1 MAKEESVGGTRT
13 QDFEAALS
21 LREGM
26 PCLRLGPEEAEELRA
41 LATDFV
47 KEFGAVRAADLEQLL
62 AEIAVHA
69 HRAPQRLRNVL
80 NGFRLTG
87 RPNGGLVLSGLPVD
101 EPAVGATPRDYT
113 DEPAGDEVTTAT
125 ALLLMIG
132 SLLGDPF
139 SYLSQQRGKLVL
151 DVFPIEGHEGE
162 QLGSSSTTLLEW
174 HNEDAFHPHRADWIM
189 LLCLRNPD
197 AVPTMFAS
205 ARDLELDEEHRKVL
219 FEDRFVI
226 LPDESHTAQFNAATT
241 GIESDDGSAAA
252 FERIRRMNHEPE
264 RISILG
270 GDPEMPYVRIDPAF
284 MRRDLGDTLAERA
297 LQGVI
302 DAFEARMRDVAL
314 ATGELLIIDN
324 KRAVHGRRSFR
335 ARYDGTD
342 RWLRRINVT
351 ADLRGSAGRRFGT
364 HGRAL
369 V

>member
-1 MAKEESVGGTRT
+1 MGGTRT
-13 QDFEAALS
+13 QNFEAAL
-21 LREGM
+21 RPQDGM
-26 PCLRLGPEEAEELRA
+26 PCLSLTSAEADALRA
-41 LATDFV
+41 LAEAFV
-47 KEFGAVRAADLEQLL
+47 EECGAAEPADLEHLL

-69 HRAPQRLRNVL
+69 HRAPERLRSVL

-87 RPNGGLVLSGLPVD
+87 RPKGGLVLSGLPLD
-101 EPAVGATPRDYT
+101 EQALGTTPRSYT
-113 DEPAGDEVTTAT
+113 DEPAGDEVTTST

-151 DVFPIEGHEGE
+151 DVFPIEGHEEE

-205 ARDLELDEEHRKVL
+205 AHDLELDEEHRKVL

-226 LPDESHTAQFNAATT
+226 LPDESHTAQFNASTT
-241 GIESDDGSAAA
+241 GVDDGDGQAAA
-252 FERIRRMNHEPE
+252 FERIRRMNQEPE
-264 RISILG
+264 RIAILG
-270 GDPEMPYVRIDPAF
+270 GDPDMPYVRIDPAF
-284 MRRDLGDTLAERA
+284 MQRDLGDALAERA
-297 LQGVI
+297 LQGIV
-302 DAFEARMRDVAL
+302 DAFEARMQDVAL
-314 ATGELLIIDN
+314 APGELLIIDN
-324 KRAVHGRRSFR
+324 KRSVHGRRPFK

-351 ADLRGSAGRRFGT
+351 ADLRSSEGRRFGA

>member
-1 MAKEESVGGTRT
+1 MGGTRT
-13 QDFEAALS
+13 QNFEAALS
-21 LREGM
+21 PQDGM
-26 PCLRLGPEEAEELRA
+26 PCLRLTPAEADALRA
-41 LATDFV
+41 LAETFV
-47 KEFGAVRAADLEQLL
+47 EECGAARPADLEHLL
-62 AEIAVHA
+62 AEISMHA
-69 HRAPQRLRNVL
+69 HRVPERMRAVL
-80 NGFRLTG
+80 NEFRLTG
-87 RPNGGLVLSGLPVD
+87 RPNGGLVLSGLPLD
-101 EPAVGATPRDYT
+101 EQAVGTTPRDYT
-113 DEPAGDEVTTAT
+113 DEPAAAEVTTAT
-125 ALLLMIG
+125 ALLLLIG

-151 DVFPIEGHEGE
+151 DVFPIAGHEEE

-205 ARDLELDEEHRKVL
+205 AHDLELDEEHRKVL

-226 LPDESHTAQFNAATT
+226 LPDESHTAQFNAANT
-241 GIESDDGSAAA
+241 GIDDGPQAAA
-252 FERIRRMNHEPE
+252 FERIRRMNQEPE
-264 RISILG
+264 RIAILD
-270 GDPEMPYVRIDPAF
+270 GDPDMPYVRIDPAF
-284 MRRDLGDTLAERA
+284 MQRDLGDALAERA

-302 DAFEARMRDVAL
+302 DAFEARMQDVAL
-314 ATGELLIIDN
+314 APGELLIIDN
-324 KRAVHGRRSFR
+324 KRAVHGRRPFK

-351 ADLRGSAGRRFGT
+351 ADLRSSAGRRFGT